1 MRSDAA
7 LGLSPPMGDQP
18 GARLLLRP
26 FDRAQGRQAQDRL
39 RPKQS
44 RHARSPGLPRSPAAT
59 SQRQDG
65 ASSPYGAT
73 SISTRS
79 VLLVRLFSVTLPLG
93 FTVAMTTWS
102 FSTR

>member
-7 LGLSPPMGDQP
+7 LGLSPPTGDQP
-18 GARLLLRP
+18 GARLLL
-26 FDRAQGRQAQDRL
+26 RQAQDRL